1 MSNFRPDMN
10 PLGRRLSVRV
20 GIERAPLLGL
30 LGAAL
35 TLLVVELGR
44 LYGVVPPAP
53 FLLIYLGVVLA
64 AIVGGLPPAL
74 VAGLMASSYLVYCAV
89 IGFGPPTLVES
100 PWRMAGGISIVMVTA
115 TLLGRLGEQNRRY
128 RNHVND
134 RSTRLY
140 RSLVE
145 DAPEAICVVDF
156 ETGRMID
163 GNAHALAMFGLDQDA
178 FRRHTVA
185 DLSPPTQ
192 PDGRKS
198 NEAAKTYIGKAL
210 EDGAVT
216 FEWWHRDSAGRVFPC
231 EVNLSLIP
239 RENGALVRGSV
250 RDITQRKREEILRE
264 GEHEVLESIASDDEL
279 SVALS
284 ILARV
289 LERVLP
295 DAIASILL
303 LERDGRR
310 VRHGA
315 GPSLSEEFQQAIN
328 GLEIGPRAGSC
339 GTAMHDDR
347 LVITDDIQADSLWDP
362 YRPLAESE
370 GLQSC
375 WSTPVKDSRGS
386 VVGSFAVYYRHR
398 HRPDTSE
405 LGISD
410 RLRNL
415 AGIAIE
421 RARAE
426 QDLRHSEALYRA
438 TFENAAVGIGHLDP
452 SGRYIQANPQ
462 LCKLLGYDQSEL
474 QQMTF
479 ADVTVR
485 EEVSRDKEARERLL
499 AGDIDNYYVE
509 KRYLRKDGS
518 MVWANLSVGAVRD
531 AQGQLERLVVVAED
545 VSAAHQLSEK
555 LSYQAR
561 HDALTGLINRNEFE
575 NRLKDFLEQVRGG
588 EERGALCYMDL
599 DQFKLVNDTAGHV
612 AGDEMLRQLAPRLRQ
627 CIRTADI
634 IGRLGGDEFGV
645 LLRGCEV
652 EDAVRVAEKMRAV
665 LEDFQFAWEKHS
677 FRLGVSIGVV
687 PLSGDT
693 FATSTAVLQAADTVC
708 YTAKDEGR
716 NRVVVWNEADID
728 LYRRHGEMQW
738 VPRLNR
744 ALEDGNLILVAQPIV
759 GLTEQSDGDSW
770 FELLVRLRDPEGDV
784 QPGAFLPAAE
794 RYGLSA
800 KLDRKVV
807 EQAMEWLRRWDGAP
821 EFLRLSINLSGAT
834 VGETSFRE
842 FLTEQL
848 AAAGPLARSLCFEIT
863 ETAAISNL
871 TNASQLIEQVRAHG
885 CAFGLDDFGS
895 GLSSFAYLQALA
907 VDFLKID
914 GSFVRD
920 VVDDPVD
927 RAIVQSIN
935 DVAKVMGMQT
945 IAEFVESEAIVE
957 VLREI
962 GVDYAQG
969 FWTGRPAEIDSI
981 LISRGPTRSG
991 ASSS

>member
-1 MSNFRPDMN
+1 MKWPVLEFLARTQTARAQM
-10 PLGRRLSVRV
+10 LGV
-20 GIERAPLLGL
+20 LGT
-30 LGAAL
+30 AAIL
-35 TLLVVELGR
+35 FLVELGR
-44 LYGVVPPAP
+44 VYGIVPSAP
-53 FLLIYLGVVLA
+53 FLLVFLGVVLA
-64 AIVGGLPPAL
+64 AVIGGLLAAL
-74 VAGLMASSYLVYCAV
+74 MGGLMASGYIVYCAA
-89 IGFGPPTLVES
+89 IGFGPVTLVGS
-100 PWRMAGGISIVMVTA
+100 PWRVAGGISIVMVTA
-115 TLLGRLGEQNRRY
+115 LLVGRLGERSRQY
-128 RNHVND
+128 RSRVEA
-134 RSTRLY
+134 RSDRLY
-140 RSLVE
+140 RSLVV

-156 ETGRMID
+156 KTGRMID
-163 GNAHALAMFGLDQDA
+163 GNRHALAMFQLDQESLQ
-178 FRRHTVA
+178 RHTVM
-185 DLSPPTQ
+185 DLSPTFQ

-198 NEAAKTYIGKAL
+198 SDAATAYIAEAL
-210 EDGAVT
+210 EKGAVN
-216 FEWWHRDSAGRVFPC
+216 FEWWHRDKTGREFPC
-231 EVNLSLIP
+231 EISLSLVP
-239 RENGALVRGSV
+239 DEDGSLVRGSI
-250 RDITQRKREEILRE
+250 RDITERKREEQLRE
-264 GEHEVLESIASDDEL
+264 GEHQVLESIASDDGL
-279 SVALS
+279 SKTLN
-284 ILARV
+284 ILAEL

-295 DAIASILL
+295 GAIASILL

-347 LVITDDIQADSLWDP
+347 LVIAEDIRTDHLWEP

-375 WSTPVKDSRGS
+375 WSTPVRESRGA
-386 VVGSFAVYYRHR
+386 VVGSFAVYYRHP
-398 HRPDTSE
+398 HRPDASE
-405 LGISD
+405 LSISD

-426 QDLRHSEALYRA
+426 QDLIYSEALYRA
-438 TFENAAVGIGHLDP
+438 TFENAAVGIAHLDP
-452 SGRYIQANPQ
+452 SGRYIKVNRQ
-462 LCKLLGYDQSEL
+462 LCNLLGYEEAEL

-479 ADVTVR
+479 ADVTAP
-485 EEVSRDKEARERLL
+485 EEVSRDKEARQRLL

-509 KRYLRKDGS
+509 KRYLRKDGTS
-518 MVWANLSVGAVRD
+518 VWANLSVGAVRD

-545 VSAAHQLSEK
+545 VSTAHQLSEK

-561 HDALTGLINRNEFE
+561 HDALTGLINRHEFE
-575 NRLKDFLEQVRGG
+575 SRLRDFLEQVRWG
-588 EERGALCYMDL
+588 EERGALCYLDL

-612 AGDEMLRQLAPRLRQ
+612 AGDEMLRQLAPRLRR
-627 CIRTADI
+627 CIRSADI

-645 LLRGCEV
+645 LLRGCGV
-652 EDAVRVAEKMRAV
+652 EDSVKVSEKMRAV
-665 LEDFQFAWEKHS
+665 IEDFRFAWEKHS
-677 FRLGVSIGVV
+677 FRLGVSIGLV
-687 PLSGDT
+687 PLEGDAFVT
-693 FATSTAVLQAADTVC
+693 TTAVLQAADTVC

-716 NRVVVWNEADID
+716 NRVVVWNEADMD
-728 LYRRHGEMQW
+728 QHRRHGEMQW

-744 ALEDGNLILVAQPIV
+744 ALEDGSLILVAQPIV
-759 GLTEQSDGDSW
+759 RLTEGAGNDGW
-770 FELLVRLRDPEGDV
+770 FELLVRLREPDGDV
-784 QPGAFLPAAE
+784 APGAFLPAAE

-807 EQAMEWLRRWDGAP
+807 ERAIEWLEEWNGRP
-821 EFLRLSINLSGAT
+821 ESLRLSINLSGAT
-834 VGETSFRE
+834 VGEPSFRE
-842 FLTEQL
+842 FLTERL
-848 AAAGPLARSLCFEIT
+848 AAAGPIAGSLCFEIT

-871 TNASQLIEQVRAHG
+871 TNAAQLIEQVRSHG

-895 GLSSFAYLQALA
+895 GLSSFAYLQALP

-920 VVDDPVD
+920 VADDPVD

-945 IAEFVESEAIVE
+945 IAEFVESEAIMG

-969 FWTGRPAEIDSI
+969 FWTGRPMELDAI
-981 LISRGPTRSG
+981 LASHGRARKGAKSR
-991 ASSS
+991 